1 MDMKVYK
8 RVAWVLMAVM
18 IGVIV
23 YAAVAFQVEDM
34 TVAKGKIDTFNE
46 GWVLVREDGTRTD
59 ITLPHVSSC
68 NADEVVVI
76 ENRIP
81 EKFWGLTMSFLSADK
96 ELEVYI
102 DGRMIYEFGK
112 NDVRKFGHTPGSIYN
127 FIDIPRNLPQG
138 KIQIKMQS
146 HYASYATNIAGIQ
159 VAKRDLSILSL
170 FKQNVF
176 PLLCNI
182 IMLLAGIVF
191 LVMALLQVLVIHKSY
206 GVEYLGIYFLC
217 TVGFYS
223 IETKALSVFYGN
235 QTVYSI
241 SVFMILM
248 SGPILFCLYYLK
260 NLEELTEQQQRR
272 FRSLL
277 VLSFGNVIVQLILQ
291 ILDVVDFLDMAPMS
305 HSLIFITLVV
315 VSYTLLQLAKE
326 RRVLGYYLEVLGL
339 VFLASGT
346 IIDIIR
352 GNIFH
357 IGDLGKYGRY
367 GFTLFAVI
375 TIVVQ
380 IRKIMISYMEK
391 IQKSNALLEEKMEL
405 LEIQNQELEQARENA
420 DAANSAKSDFL
431 ANMSHEIRT
440 PINTVLGLNEMIVQE
455 THEKAILGYSQ
466 NIKKLPI
473 PFLELLMIYWIYLK

>member
-1 MDMKVYK
+1 MDMKVYR
-8 RVAWVLMAVM
+8 RVAWILMAIM
-18 IGVIV
+18 IGVTV
-23 YAAVAFQVEDM
+23 YATVTFQIEDM

-59 ITLPHVSSC
+59 ITLPHASSC

-102 DGRMIYEFGK
+102 DGRMVYEFGK

-146 HYASYATNIAGIQ
+146 HYASYATDILGIQ
-159 VAKRDLSILSL
+159 VAERDLSILNL

-191 LVMALLQVLVIHKSY
+191 LVMALLQTVVIHKSY

-223 IETKALSVFYGN
+223 IETKALSIFYGN
-235 QTVYSI
+235 QTFYSI
-241 SVFMILM
+241 AVFMILM
-248 SGPILFCLYYLK
+248 SGPVLFCLYYLK
-260 NLEELTEQQQRR
+260 NLEELTEKQQRR

-277 VLSFGNVIVQLILQ
+277 VLSFGNIIVQLILQ
-291 ILDVVDFLDMAPMS
+291 ILDVVDFLDMALMS

-315 VSYTLLQLAKE
+315 VSYTLLELAKE
-326 RRVLGYYLEVLGL
+326 RKELGYYLEVLGL

-352 GNIFH
+352 GDVFH

-367 GFTLFAVI
+367 GATLFAVI

-380 IRKIMISYMEK
+380 IRKIMLSYMEN
-391 IQKSNALLEEKMEL
+391 IQKNNALLEEKMEL
-405 LEIQNQELEQARENA
+405 LEIQNQETGTGKR
-420 DAANSAKSDFL
+420 KC
-431 ANMSHEIRT
+431 RC
-440 PINTVLGLNEMIVQE
+440 
-455 THEKAILGYSQ
+455 SQ
-466 NIKKLPI
+466 FGKKRFSCQYVP
-473 PFLELLMIYWIYLK
+473 